1 MIGVVTPHQPVGQE
15 PFHREEATILGYVL
29 ARKAESQF
37 RINLYLVIY
46 RKM

>member
-1 MIGVVTPHQPVGQE
+1 MIGGVTPHQLVGQE
-15 PFHREEATILGYVL
+15 PFNREEDTILGYVL

-37 RINLYLVIY
+37 GISLSFVIY